1 MNTPTSQTAAKP
13 GESDVD
19 LTPAPLRL
27 SAKSSALENNPA
39 PETRCGPIQAQEEDL
54 PSPIHS
60 TPVSEAVD
68 SVIDPL
74 SRDSPVSFREKA
86 RSLAA
91 LVSKFEIL
99 DAVNNTDT
107 RHGRTGRRLLR
118 KPHSPS
124 PGRAGRKRPE
134 ETPTTPPLEE
144 KVEDVVQGSGD
155 VSPGHDI
162 APQTDFHDQE
172 SPARDNISSAGQHH
186 IQSSTEGIDL
196 ADSVMNIAHI
206 DAAKPQG
213 RLSGGLVA
221 ERMMLF
227 EPSRGNGTKKS
238 PRKICA
244 DHTQTHPTSSDRPL
258 PSLNSKTHSLSLSN
272 LPRLSPDP
280 RHGEASQRTED
291 LRPRLEPKV
300 KNKDLGLPWSR
311 PKSIQSAM
319 RTYRARS
326 RTKGDQM
333 SRIYEDHSR
342 REQKFSK

>member
-27 SAKSSALENNPA
+27 SAKSSALENSPA
-39 PETRCGPIQAQEEDL
+39 PETKCDPGQAQEEDI

-68 SVIDPL
+68 SVIDNL

-124 PGRAGRKRPE
+124 PGRVGRNRPE
-134 ETPTTPPLEE
+134 EAPATPPRGE
-144 KVEDVVQGSGD
+144 KVEDVARGSGD

-162 APQTDFHDQE
+162 APHPNLHDRAR
-172 SPARDNISSAGQHH
+172 PAGDVTSSAGQHH
-186 IQSSTEGIDL
+186 IRSSKDGIDL
-196 ADSVMNIAHI
+196 EDSVVHMAQF

-227 EPSRGNGTKKS
+227 EPSRG
-238 PRKICA
+238 
-244 DHTQTHPTSSDRPL
+244 
-258 PSLNSKTHSLSLSN
+258 
-272 LPRLSPDP
+272 
-280 RHGEASQRTED
+280 
-291 LRPRLEPKV
+291 
-300 KNKDLGLPWSR
+300 
-311 PKSIQSAM
+311 M
-319 RTYRARS
+319 ARS
-326 RTKGDQM
+326 KA
-333 SRIYEDHSR
+333 
-342 REQKFSK
+342 